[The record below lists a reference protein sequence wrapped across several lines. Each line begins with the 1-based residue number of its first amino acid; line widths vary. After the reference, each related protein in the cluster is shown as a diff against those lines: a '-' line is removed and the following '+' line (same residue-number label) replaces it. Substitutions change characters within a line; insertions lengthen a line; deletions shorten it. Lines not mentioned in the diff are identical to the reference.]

1 MPDYE
6 IKNVEWANVI
16 DAIEECY
23 SLGWTDGLPVVP
35 PEQYRVQEF
44 IDYVGRDPDEIL
56 GEVPERR
63 RQISLL
69 KTAANAVMAGCLPE
83 YFPVVSLSAW
93 LLPMT
98 GSYHLLGVYCYFYQ
112 IPVDVGGLVFQ
123 IYVSGNQQYQT
134 SYFPGPVPPG
144 IKHVE

>member
-69 KTAANAVMAGCLPE
+69 KTAGEKIGDKMDME
-83 YFPVVSLSAW
+83 
-93 LLPMT
+93 
-98 GSYHLLGVYCYFYQ
+98 
-112 IPVDVGGLVFQ
+112 
-123 IYVSGNQQYQT
+123 
-134 SYFPGPVPPG
+134 
-144 IKHVE
+144 